1 MTQSE
6 NPRPRLS
13 IERTFRAPI
22 EAIWALW
29 TTKDGIEAWWGPV
42 GFEVTVKSL
51 DLRAGG
57 ALVYVMTATAP
68 EQVAFMTKAGMPLA
82 TEARIAYTEVL
93 APHRLGYT
101 TLADFVP
108 RVTPYE
114 VATVVELSPI
124 GEEVRMLL
132 SFDPMH
138 DDIWT
143 QRALMGRQSEL
154 GKLEAVVAA
163 RHGGR
168 GA

>member
-1 MTQSE
+1 
-6 NPRPRLS
+6 
-13 IERTFRAPI
+13 
-22 EAIWALW
+22 
-29 TTKDGIEAWWGPV
+29 
-42 GFEVTVKSL
+42 
-51 DLRAGG
+51 
-57 ALVYVMTATAP
+57 
-68 EQVAFMTKAGMPLA
+68 
-82 TEARIAYTEVL
+82 
-93 APHRLGYT
+93 
-101 TLADFVP
+101 
-108 RVTPYE
+108 
-114 VATVVELSPI
+114 VVELSPI